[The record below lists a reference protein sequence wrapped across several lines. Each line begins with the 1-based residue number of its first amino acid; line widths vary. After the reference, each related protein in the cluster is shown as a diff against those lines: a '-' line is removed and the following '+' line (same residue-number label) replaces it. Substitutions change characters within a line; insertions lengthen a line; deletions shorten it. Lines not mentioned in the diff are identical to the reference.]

1 MTLALSSI
9 GDFKMGCWFSS
20 KTKRVE
26 PDFDE
31 EESIF
36 SFEDGRD
43 IDDALVIMGRAVSRA
58 SDSRVSGY
66 DYGVVP
72 EGAGDADTCLASL
85 ALPCTAENP
94 RRFLARRVSPALGA
108 LGVDE
113 GLPSAPGEILC
124 AEYQLLQTPRR
135 VSPPTK
141 FCSPEAMP
149 ETAAQNCRVYHPI
162 KQLKQKRAQGVDAGV
177 AGDVAAEG
185 KNDVLFDTIREEENC
200 GDSPH
205 QEDGQGKED
214 ERVGEKK
221 STVVVATDTA
231 SELTEVMEVVGVDL
245 RSVDSLDEEL
255 NGVNP
260 AVEVEGVK
268 EEEEEWK
275 NSVLLLSHAK
285 QLRMFAW
292 RFWTGRL
299 PEGQAT
305 YFHKTTDV
313 HGHATRSAEET
324 RGEGRHSQN
333 HSAEVT
339 ATTTCPCPVTE
350 EKATQEID
358 GLTKLGVGDVTEIR
372 DGSRGGEDGGANDG
386 YEESASGRHVL
397 GDGDRQ
403 DAGAGARQ
411 TSGKDAGAGGDGI
424 LSENGVGKSLPN
436 LLDPRRRNLEDVRD
450 LSEWLVEDLIEK
462 AVMFL

>member
-26 PDFDE
+26 PDLDE

-231 SELTEVMEVVGVDL
+231 SELTE
-245 RSVDSLDEEL
+245 
-255 NGVNP
+255 
-260 AVEVEGVK
+260 
-268 EEEEEWK
+268 
-275 NSVLLLSHAK
+275 